1 MNRKL
6 ILFSFSLI
14 ILTSYLFSQQ
24 GKYAR
29 KSVSSL
35 ETAWIKP
42 GGAKNTRVVDTDI
55 LNALMKFYIE
65 IPRFDFNTLP
75 EEQVDDFNRQ
85 ANNLD
90 SVNVSELS
98 KVMEN
103 TVVKKI
109 LEILN
114 DPDIQMQRGK
124 NLKSDSDF
132 ETFAATKAK
141 SLGLNTE
148 QLASLM
154 NSAYIYL
161 PFIEKIQT
169 FKDTDEDEPN
179 KERLQVKIEGGIIW
193 WKVKVDSEGNAK
205 IENVLEATTSSSNSI
220 SLVNGAAPSGSSY
233 SRYTFGDQSFST
245 TPQTYVQAGAMLAFA
260 KNLNVKTRELSDFKL
275 QAQVVEK
282 NRRSYNFNLGLTD
295 GVHLDDGFFLIEL
308 TEDSDGNEVESKL
321 GFLRV
326 SKSANL
332 DKDPLSLSTAKL
344 VYGKSGDI
352 GSIVMEHPRL
362 GIDTKV
368 RGGLITGMNLEP
380 WHTNFYLISG
390 IVSNKN
396 DTELFENYNLID
408 KTVTTAVMFEFLQS
422 YNLAPILGI
431 SQTFFD
437 VGLSAGVLAADRTQF
452 AKDQKLTP
460 LIYSFGLGV
469 TKKLWF
475 GRLHI
480 PIGIDLGGQI
490 LSFSNNKKDDEL
502 RSYEYTSALLK
513 AQTGIQLM
521 INADTYIHFGAG
533 YNLAMPFR
541 ISYEEGDDSYEAKD
555 IGSFTDLSLGG
566 LAIGVGIEYSIG
578 ETSVDVFGFLDPF
591 KKY

>member
-169 FKDTDEDEPN
+169 FKDKDEDEPN

-390 IVSNKN
+390 TVSNKN
-396 DTELFENYNLID
+396 DTELYENYNLID
-408 KTVTTAVMFEFLQS
+408 NTVTTAVMFEFLQS

>member
-169 FKDTDEDEPN
+169 FKDKDEDEPN

-220 SLVNGAAPSGSSY
+220 SLVNGAAPSGLSY

-308 TEDSDGNEVESKL
+308 TEDRDGNEVESKL